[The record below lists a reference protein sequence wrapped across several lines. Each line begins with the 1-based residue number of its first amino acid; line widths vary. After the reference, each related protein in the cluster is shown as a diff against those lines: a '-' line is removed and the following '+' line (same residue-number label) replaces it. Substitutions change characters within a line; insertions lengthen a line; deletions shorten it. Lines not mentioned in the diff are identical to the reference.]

1 MNNYKKLLSFFP
13 GIFFFLGIL
22 SCQAQIDSDPEPYGG
37 NLLMRDF
44 ICDEMIYPEAALDEK
59 TEGTVEVG
67 FTVMPDGKKINYHIV
82 QSLTPELDAEALR
95 ICKLIMYYPAV
106 HSSNRIIADVVV
118 PVKFNIKKY
127 KRHCKQK
134 GFDDYEPYQG
144 VIDTS
149 LIIYSSRSLDKMPTP
164 AFKDPGMNFPTFI
177 MKNLRYPD
185 LAYRQNIAGEVELSF
200 VVETSGRISNIEI
213 VKPLGGG
220 CTEEAIQLL
229 KKILWKPGIKNGRA
243 VRSFMTASISF
254 SLDNNSNHKY
264 LPNNNNTTM

>member
-1 MNNYKKLLSFFP
+1 MKNFKKHLSFFP
-13 GIFFFLGIL
+13 AIFFLL
-22 SCQAQIDSDPEPYGG
+22 ATLCCQAQIDRDPEPYGG

-44 ICDEMIYPEAALDEK
+44 ICDEMSYPEAALEDK
-59 TEGTVEVG
+59 AEGTVEVA
-67 FTVMPDGKKINYHIV
+67 FTVMTDGKKIDHRIV

-106 HSSNRIIADVVV
+106 QSSNKIIADVVV

-127 KRHCKQK
+127 KRHCKKK
-134 GFDDYEPYQG
+134 GFDDYIPYQG
-144 VIDTS
+144 DIDTS
-149 LIIYSSRSLDKMPTP
+149 LIIYASRSLDKMPTP
-164 AFKDPGMNFPTFI
+164 AFKDPGMTFPAFI
-177 MKNLRYPD
+177 MNNLKYPD
-185 LAYRQNIAGEVELSF
+185 LAYRQNITGEVELSF

-229 KKILWKPGIKNGRA
+229 KKILWKPGIKNGQA
-243 VRSFMTASISF
+243 VRSFMTASINF